1 MIVKNRF
8 LYIILILLN
17 LITYSAFAQTN
28 CEVPLPPELTS
39 VSIIPET
46 STALLNWTLSP
57 SSGVSAY
64 IVYLYDIR
72 LGNPGFFA
80 IDTIWNPS
88 ATTYSDTRIQ
98 FKSFQYRIAAFR
110 AGAPRCPSELS
121 NVLSTIF
128 AEAAIDTCKKEINI
142 SWNKYTPPSPQIVTN
157 YTILMSLNG
166 GSYTEAGSVTSET
179 TRFTISNF
187 TIGASYCFRVA
198 ANISG
203 GVSSISYRACL
214 TARMQTPPGWI
225 NADYATINEGGG
237 ISLSFSVDPV
247 SEIDLFA
254 LDRRQGY
261 SGVFNQIALIPE
273 ADGEKV
279 IYTDNT
285 ATRDAVWFYRLSAVN
300 SCNIRVIGS
309 NIASNMD
316 LAVRADGNNI
326 LLQWNRYRSWNGQV
340 ASYRIFMDTGNGFAQ
355 KDVLTPSD
363 TTYAV
368 FIPEIMYNLTGD
380 KVCFYVSASE
390 TGNPYGITG
399 ESASDT
405 SCISIDENVTVPNI
419 FSPDGDGLNDLF
431 RPVITFSPPSYQLTI
446 TDRQMKTIFETR
458 DYNESWDGSA
468 GGSSVSRGVYLWF
481 LKLTTPSGRNISRTG
496 TVTIIKNR

>member
-1 MIVKNRF
+1 MRVENRF
-8 LYIILILLN
+8 LYIILALLN
-17 LITYSAFAQTN
+17 LNTSSAFAQVN

-57 SSGVSAY
+57 SPGISAY
-64 IVYLYDIR
+64 IIYLYDIR

-80 IDTIWNPS
+80 IDTIWDPS
-88 ATTYSDTRIQ
+88 ATTWSDTRIQ
-98 FKSFQYRIAAFR
+98 YKSFQYRIAAFR
-110 AGAPRCPSELS
+110 AGAPGCPSELS

-128 AEAAIDTCKKEINI
+128 ADAAIDTCKKEIKI
-142 SWNKYTPPSPQIVTN
+142 SWNRYTPPTPQNVTK

-166 GSYTEAGSVTSET
+166 GSFTEAGSVSPETSS
-179 TRFTISNF
+179 FTVSNF
-187 TIGASYCFRVA
+187 EIGAAYCFRVA

-203 GVSSISYRACL
+203 GVNSFSYRACL
-214 TARMQTPPGWI
+214 TAKMQVPPGWI
-225 NADYATINEGGG
+225 NADYATVIEQGE
-237 ISLSFSVDPV
+237 ISLSFSVDPG

-254 LDRRQGY
+254 LDRRKGY
-261 SGVFNQIALIPE
+261 SGIFTQLAQIPVT
-273 ADGEKV
+273 DGEKV
-279 IYTDNT
+279 IYADNT
-285 ATRDAVWFYRLSAVN
+285 ATPDAVWFYRLSAVN
-300 SCNIRVIGS
+300 SCNVRVISS

-316 LAVRADGNNI
+316 LAVRAAGNDI

-355 KDVLTPSD
+355 KDILTPSD

-368 FIPEIMYNLTGD
+368 FVPDIMYNLTGD
-380 KVCFYVSASE
+380 KVCFYVLASE

-399 ESASDT
+399 ESASDK
-405 SCISIDENVTVPNI
+405 SCISIEENVTVPNI

-431 RPVITFSPPSYQLTI
+431 RPVITFSPATYQLTI

-468 GGSSVSRGVYLWF
+468 DGSSVSRGVYLWF
-481 LKLTTPSGRNISRTG
+481 LKLTTPSGRNITRTG
-496 TVTIIKNR
+496 TVTVIKNR

>member
-1 MIVKNRF
+1 MRVENRF
-8 LYIILILLN
+8 LYIILVLLN
-17 LITYSAFAQTN
+17 LNTYGAFAQTN

-57 SSGVSAY
+57 STGISAY
-64 IVYLYDIR
+64 IIYFYDIR

-80 IDTIWNPS
+80 IDTLWDPS

-98 FKSFQYRIAAFR
+98 YKSFQYRIAAFR
-110 AGAPRCPSELS
+110 AGAPGCPSELS

-128 AEAAIDTCKKEINI
+128 VEAAIDTCKKEINI
-142 SWNKYTPPSPQIVTN
+142 SWNRYIPPSPQIVTK
-157 YTILMSLNG
+157 YSILMSHG
-166 GSYTEAGSVTSET
+166 GGAYTEAGSVSPET
-179 TRFTISNF
+179 TSFTVSNF
-187 TIGASYCFRVA
+187 EIGAAYCFRVA

-203 GVSSISYRACL
+203 GVNSFSYRACL
-214 TARMQTPPGWI
+214 TAKMQTPPGWI
-225 NADYATINEGGG
+225 NADFATVSEGGE
-237 ISLSFSVDPV
+237 ISLSFSVDPG

-254 LDRRQGY
+254 LDRRKGY
-261 SGVFNQIALIPE
+261 TGTFSQIAQIPVT
-273 ADGEKV
+273 DGEKV
-279 IYTDNT
+279 LYTDLT
-285 ATRDAVWFYRLSAVN
+285 AIPDAVWLYRLSAVN
-300 SCNIRVIGS
+300 SCNVRVISS
-309 NIASNMD
+309 NISSNMD
-316 LAVRADGNNI
+316 LAARAAGNDI

-355 KDVLTPSD
+355 KDVLGPSD

-390 TGNPYGITG
+390 TGNPYGING

-405 SCISIDENVTVPNI
+405 SCISIEENVTVPNI

-431 RPVITFSPPSYQLTI
+431 RPVLTFSPASYLLTI
-446 TDRQMKTIFETR
+446 TDRQMKPIFETR

-481 LKLTTPSGRNISRTG
+481 LKLATPSGRNITCTG
-496 TVTIIKNR
+496 TVTVIKNR